1 MGKLSIPKVNETYV
15 AGQFFLH
22 RIFGYRGVVLF
33 PWRVKVYERNPYYPN
48 FTESITQSN
57 ATSTPS
63 ISDEPSNSK
72 PILDKG
78 QTTPDDSSTLSRR
91 GDKKEA
97 AVNFQ
102 TYYQVLIDSRDCPH
116 VVSWS
121 IIFGE
126 FYSICHL
133 IDFLISFL
141 FEILTSF
148 FV

>member
-1 MGKLSIPKVNETYV
+1 M

-116 VVSWS
+116 VVGSLS
-121 IIFGE
+121 FFSFSRCIV
-126 FYSICHL
+126 
-133 IDFLISFL
+133 FL
-141 FEILTSF
+141 FAF
-148 FV
+148 FIVFLKFI